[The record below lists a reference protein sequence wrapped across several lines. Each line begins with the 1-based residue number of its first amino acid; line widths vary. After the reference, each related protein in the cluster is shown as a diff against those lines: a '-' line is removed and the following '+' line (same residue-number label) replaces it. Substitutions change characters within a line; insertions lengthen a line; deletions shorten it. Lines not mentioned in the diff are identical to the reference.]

1 MNKIKGYR
9 TMLGLTQVEMA
20 KKLGLS
26 INTYRDLEENP
37 EKMKLEQANKF
48 VEIVNQVDNS
58 ITLNDIFSY

>member
-1 MNKIKGYR
+1 
-9 TMLGLTQVEMA
+9 MLGLTQVEMA

-26 INTYRDLEENP
+26 INAYRDLEENP

>member
-1 MNKIKGYR
+1 
-9 TMLGLTQVEMA
+9 MLGLTQVEMA